1 MNFSYKSFEGY
12 MRRYGLILM
21 KKNVSCMYPKSF
33 FSSTLSKESIFT
45 CQLKGQMI
53 EKFRKYNRNEE
64 FLKSSNISSKFC
76 S

>member
-1 MNFSYKSFEGY
+1 MSVVCTQNH
-12 MRRYGLILM
+12 
-21 KKNVSCMYPKSF
+21 F

-76 S
+76 SWLYSCKWSLTETVK